1 MSDAVQ
7 VKLKQIFKRCCPRE
21 GDQHVEISS
30 VENALRKMNLMADS
44 EAKVS
49 PEKTTEPLTFR
60 FLINVPAAT
69 EPVSWSYRL
78 FGLRFFPSSGSNPVS
93 S

>member
-1 MSDAVQ
+1 MSDPVQ

-21 GDQHVEISS
+21 GDQHVDISS

-49 PEKTTEPLTFR
+49 KKKKQ
-60 FLINVPAAT
+60 A
-69 EPVSWSYRL
+69 
-78 FGLRFFPSSGSNPVS
+78 
-93 S
+93 